1 MAKARLTSN
10 EIEQIVELL
19 TSWRG
24 TLSWE
29 LLLKRVEAILRRP
42 FTRQGLAKQENI
54 LTAYQQAKN
63 RIRLVQPTCSKPKNS
78 EPLPEIELMQNTI
91 NSLRAKIAV
100 MEAERGRYDEKFATW
115 LYNARSRG
123 ISEFDLNRHLPEV
136 DRDRS
141 TK

>member
-1 MAKARLTSN
+1 MAKARLTRD
-10 EIEQIVELL
+10 EIDRIVELL

-24 TLSWE
+24 KLSWE

-54 LTAYQQAKN
+54 QTAYQQAKN
-63 RIRLVQPTCSKPKNS
+63 RIRLVKPTSSKS
-78 EPLPEIELMQNTI
+78 PEIELMQSTI
-91 NSLRAKIAV
+91 DSLRAKIAV

-123 ISEFDLNRHLPEV
+123 ISELDLNRHLPEV